1 MADQRKEIKFHK
13 SMTADKRNENFAY
26 SAKNIPDIKSQGLY
40 PACGFTEPGTIPA
53 DADIIDIAGWV
64 ATSYTPDK
72 FPKVIVRSNGK
83 TRFYEIRGSSEVNTA
98 IDDRVDAV
106 ATGSDGIY
114 IATEGN
120 EIVSP
125 LYQNTNTV
133 TIATFPSSSSVDV
146 GGFDGLYYWWIGD
159 KIWRQ
164 LAGSSVLE
172 LIMDNTGLRDPYFL
186 DFYKDYS
193 IIYDQT
199 HSSSSDGTYSTI
211 VYFHDKKDSAFF
223 SKRLVY
229 KNERLLAGGVL
240 DNLPVLVTQKAHS
253 QNAKESRGQIIV
265 RAYNGEEF
273 VFLNSI
279 KANEDEVSAGG
290 SEIKQSGCKVNGE
303 YMIFSVTDNDQG
315 DGDPTKELAKN
326 HIYKVFKDGS
336 IQILTTPSID
346 SARPDSH
353 HASAVGTFFDF
364 DAYGM
369 DNVSTYPARVFY
381 NRNTNR
387 TNTNYTGFETTYIT
401 NFLCNPYNE
410 HTLTAISLSF
420 EKLFNAEELDIYY
433 RTSDKESFVL
443 LANITRQKVKD
454 NVNKRI
460 DQGTADPT
468 PSQRYQITKMPDG
481 TALPEFNEIQFKFV
495 SKKGFS
501 IIGSWFEYD
510 YITRN
515 TKK

>member
-1 MADQRKEIKFHK
+1 MADQRKELKFHK

-26 SAKNIPDIKSQGLY
+26 LAKNIPDVKSQGLY
-40 PACGFTEPGTIPA
+40 PACGFTEPGTIPT

-64 ATSYTPDK
+64 ETSSTPDK
-72 FPKVIVRSNGK
+72 LPRVIVYSNSK
-83 TRFYEIRGSSEVNTA
+83 TRFYEIGGSSEVNTA
-98 IDDRVDAV
+98 IDDGVLAV

-114 IATEGN
+114 IATDGKEV
-120 EIVSP
+120 VSP
-125 LYQNTNTV
+125 LYQNNNTV
-133 TIATFPSSSSVDV
+133 TIATFPKSPLVEV
-146 GGFDGLYYWWIGD
+146 GGFDGLYYWWIGG

-164 LAGSSVLE
+164 LAGSSTIE
-172 LIMDNTGLRDPYFL
+172 LIMDGTGLSNPYFL

-199 HSSSSDGTYSTI
+199 HSTSFGGTDSTI
-211 VYFHDKKDSAFF
+211 VYFHDKMNSTSF
-223 SKRLVY
+223 SKRFVY

-240 DNLPVLVTQKAHS
+240 DNLPILVTQKAHS

-265 RAYNGEEF
+265 RAYNGDEF
-273 VFLNSI
+273 LFLNSI

-290 SEIKQSGCKVNGE
+290 SELKQSGCKVNGE

-387 TNTNYTGFETTYIT
+387 TNTDYNGFETTYIT

-410 HTLTAISLSF
+410 HTLTALSLSF
-420 EKLFNAEELDIYY
+420 EKLFNVEELDIYY

-454 NVNKRI
+454 DVNKRI
-460 DQGTADPT
+460 DQSTATPT

-495 SKKGFS
+495 SKNGFS
-501 IIGSWFEYD
+501 IIGSWFDYD

>member
-13 SMTADKRNENFAY
+13 SMTADKRNENLAY
-26 SAKNIPDIKSQGLY
+26 LAKNIPDIKSQGLY

-83 TRFYEIRGSSEVNTA
+83 TRFYEIGGSSEVNTA

-114 IATEGN
+114 IATDGN

-125 LYQNTNTV
+125 LYQNRNTV
-133 TIATFPSSSSVDV
+133 TIASFPSSSQVDV

-172 LIMDNTGLRDPYFL
+172 LIMDNTGLRSPYFL

-199 HSSSSDGTYSTI
+199 QSTTSDGTCSTI

-253 QNAKESRGQIIV
+253 QNAKESRGQIIIS
-265 RAYNGEEF
+265 ANYWEEF

-279 KANEDEVSAGG
+279 KANEDEVSAVG

-315 DGDPTKELAKN
+315 DGDTTKELAKN
-326 HIYKVFKDGS
+326 HIYKVFKEGS

-353 HASAVGTFFDF
+353 HASAVGTFYDF
-364 DAYGM
+364 DAYEM
-369 DNVSTYPARVFY
+369 ENVST
-381 NRNTNR
+381 
-387 TNTNYTGFETTYIT
+387 
-401 NFLCNPYNE
+401 
-410 HTLTAISLSF
+410 
-420 EKLFNAEELDIYY
+420 
-433 RTSDKESFVL
+433 
-443 LANITRQKVKD
+443 
-454 NVNKRI
+454 
-460 DQGTADPT
+460 
-468 PSQRYQITKMPDG
+468 
-481 TALPEFNEIQFKFV
+481 
-495 SKKGFS
+495 
-501 IIGSWFEYD
+501 
-510 YITRN
+510 
-515 TKK
+515 